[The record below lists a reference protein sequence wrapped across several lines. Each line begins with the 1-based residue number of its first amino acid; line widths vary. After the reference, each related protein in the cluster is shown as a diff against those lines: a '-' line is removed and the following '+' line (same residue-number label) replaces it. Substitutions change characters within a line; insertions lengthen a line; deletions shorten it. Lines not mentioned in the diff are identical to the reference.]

1 MRTSRHQ
8 CPLSTHSCSYRLSVS
23 FRPIVDVPVACHRPQ
38 VIKPAL
44 SLLVASLLCTACN
57 NAAIGPS
64 ESLVGANDLPPAKAL
79 SRETLYI
86 GRGGGAYGGDALTY
100 EWRPDDL
107 LTVTHTF
114 SDNSARQTIKG
125 RETFRVV
132 PEIAARVRKLLWR
145 VRPPKLEG
153 VEQDQRPLGCKRQG
167 PHDFGEVT
175 VGFVNEG
182 NKPGIEDDQVGIF
195 SLPDPQSCDAP
206 LAVEAREVVWHA
218 LRLLPKSKVAA
229 GFERTQ

>member
-1 MRTSRHQ
+1 MIKLAVCLLFTS
-8 CPLSTHSCSYRLSVS
+8 
-23 FRPIVDVPVACHRPQ
+23 A
-38 VIKPAL
+38 
-44 SLLVASLLCTACN
+44 LCTACN
-57 NAAIGPS
+57 DAAIGRS
-64 ESLVGANDLPPAKAL
+64 ESLVGANDLPTVKTL

-86 GRGGGAYGGDALTY
+86 SRGGGAYGGDALTY

-132 PEIAARVRKLLWR
+132 PETATKVRKLLWR
-145 VRPPKLEG
+145 VRPAKLEG
-153 VEQDQRPLGCKRQG
+153 VEQDQRPIGCKRQG

-175 VGFVNEG
+175 VGFVSEG

-206 LAVEAREVVWHA
+206 LAAKAREVVWDA
-218 LRLLPKSKVAA
+218 LRLLPKSRVAA
-229 GFERTQ
+229 GFDRTQ